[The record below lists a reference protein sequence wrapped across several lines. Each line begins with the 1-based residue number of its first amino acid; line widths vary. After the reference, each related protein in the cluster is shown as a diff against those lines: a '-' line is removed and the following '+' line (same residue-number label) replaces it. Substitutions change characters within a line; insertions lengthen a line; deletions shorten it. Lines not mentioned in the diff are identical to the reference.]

1 MRVTVLAAAALPLAI
16 AACTPTPEPP
26 PPPTMSPA
34 EEACGAL
41 ALQQLGLTDGDVTA
55 TPVASSKTGATIYDV
70 QVAGSTATFT
80 CTVEI
85 DNTVSAF
92 GPGS

>member
-1 MRVTVLAAAALPLAI
+1 MRFAVLAVAAFPLAI
-16 AACTPTPEPP
+16 AACSPKPEPP
-26 PPPTMSPA
+26 APTMSPA
-34 EEACGAL
+34 EEACSAL
-41 ALQQLGLTDGDVTA
+41 ALQQLGLTEGDVTV

-70 QVAGSTATFT
+70 QVAGSTTTFT

-92 GPGS
+92 GPG